1 MAIKGH
7 ALAHRNRVRVD
18 IDKEYELVNVD
29 PEHKVRISAW
39 VRPWVLKGIDEARE
53 SSGLSRSMMV
63 DLLLGWVVDDMM
75 TQHRLTTVYTHQ
87 DDSLPTP
94 KIGGGDD
101 ES

>member
-1 MAIKGH
+1 MAIKGNT
-7 ALAHRNRVRVD
+7 LSHRHRVMMNVE
-18 IDKEYELVNVD
+18 KEYQLAEVD
-29 PEHKVRISAW
+29 PEHKVRVSAW
-39 VRPWVLKGIDEARE
+39 VRPWVLKGIDEARD

-87 DDSLPTP
+87 DDSLPVP
-94 KIGGGDD
+94 KIGGDD